1 MNSNYKRDSLLELQ
15 KSHNDLLT
23 NYSKTLDAAEQLLQ
37 NIVISKLI
45 DNTIISSSEY
55 EKVNELVSALTN
67 IVPYLVEITVLE
79 NELDQLTSM

>member
-45 DNTIISSSEY
+45 DNTLISSSEY

>member
-45 DNTIISSSEY
+45 DNTLISTSEY